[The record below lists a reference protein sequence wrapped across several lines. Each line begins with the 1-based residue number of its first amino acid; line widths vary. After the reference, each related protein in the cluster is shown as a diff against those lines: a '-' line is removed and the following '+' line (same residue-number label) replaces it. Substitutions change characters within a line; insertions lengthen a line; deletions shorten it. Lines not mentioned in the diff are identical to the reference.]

1 MALKYYRLITPLCH
15 HRRTLTANLR
25 SLGVAAALLLA
36 LAAAQVLTTT
46 AASAAAP
53 GSAAAPA
60 APEAPRIEVDHAWIR
75 WLPAGLPAGGYMSLT
90 NRGDAAVNLLAAS
103 SPAYADV
110 SIHRSVESDGTVA
123 MRPVAQI
130 TIEAHS
136 RLDFAAAGYHF
147 MLMQPIKPLEPGDRV
162 PFTLRF
168 ADGSSV
174 TVQFEVRR

>member
-1 MALKYYRLITPLCH
+1 M
-15 HRRTLTANLR
+15 R
-25 SLGVAAALLLA
+25 SLGCHPLGAAAALLLA
-36 LAAAQVLTTT
+36 LAAAPVLTTT

-53 GSAAAPA
+53 ASANAPA
-60 APEAPRIEVDHAWIR
+60 TADALRIQVDHAWIR

-90 NRGDAAVNLLAAS
+90 NRGDAAVNLVAAS
-103 SPAYADV
+103 SPAYAEV
-110 SIHRSVESDGTVA
+110 SIHRSVESGGTVA

-130 TIEAHS
+130 TIDRHS
-136 RLDFAAAGYHF
+136 RVDFAAAGYHF

-162 PFTLRF
+162 PLTLRF